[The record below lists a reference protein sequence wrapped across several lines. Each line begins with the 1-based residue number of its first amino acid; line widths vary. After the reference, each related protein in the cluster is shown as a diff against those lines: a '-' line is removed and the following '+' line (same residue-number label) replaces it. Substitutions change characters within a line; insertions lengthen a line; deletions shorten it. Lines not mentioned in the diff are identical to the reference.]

1 MKKSFLLIAL
11 LLMFGGSMFAQDF
24 DLGIKLGYQTS
35 HLSYK
40 KADIKSDF
48 LNHMTFG
55 LFGRIEIGK
64 FYIEPEV
71 LYYKTGDIFELTA
84 EDLSE
89 GWSLPAGKVTF
100 SLEES
105 NIQVPLLF
113 GWKFVNLGIVDFR
126 LQAGPTASF
135 TFARKT
141 FFDETFTL
149 TPTSGPSQTINS
161 GDSTGLDTKS
171 ILWGLQAGIGVDILK
186 KITVDINYNFG
197 LSSVFGKLNNTG
209 LGQYFNFNNVDET
222 KKSTFLVTVGYKL
235 L

>member
-1 MKKSFLLIAL
+1 MKKSFLLIAML
-11 LLMFGGSMFAQDF
+11 LVFSGSMFAQDF
-24 DLGIKLGYQTS
+24 DLGVKLGYQTS

-55 LFGRIEIGK
+55 LFGRVEFGS

-84 EDLSE
+84 ENISE
-89 GWSLPAGKVTF
+89 GWTLPEEKVTF
-100 SLEES
+100 TLNES
-105 NIQVPLLF
+105 NLQVPILF
-113 GWKFVNLGIVDFR
+113 GWKALDLGVVALR

-135 TFARKT
+135 TIASQT
-141 FFDETFTL
+141 LFDETFSL
-149 TPTSGPSQTINS
+149 NGSSGETETINE
-161 GDSTGLDTKS
+161 GTNLGLDTKS
-171 ILWGLQAGIGVDILK
+171 ISWGLQAGIGADILG

-197 LSSVFGKLNNTG
+197 LSKIFGNLNNTS
-209 LGQYFNFNNVDET
+209 LGNYFNFNNIDQT
-222 KKSTFLVTVGYKL
+222 KKNTFLVTVGYKL

>member
-1 MKKSFLLIAL
+1 MKKSFLLIAML
-11 LLMFGGSMFAQDF
+11 LVFSGSMFAQDF
-24 DLGIKLGYQTS
+24 DLGVKLGYQTS

-55 LFGRIEIGK
+55 LFGRVEIGK

-84 EDLSE
+84 ENISE
-89 GWSLPAGKVTF
+89 GWTLPEEKVTF
-100 SLEES
+100 TLNES
-105 NIQVPLLF
+105 NLQVPILF
-113 GWKFVNLGIVDFR
+113 GWKALDLGVVALR

-135 TFARKT
+135 TIASQT
-141 FFDETFTL
+141 LFDETFSL
-149 TPTSGPSQTINS
+149 NGSSGETETINE
-161 GDSTGLDTKS
+161 GTNLGLDTKS
-171 ILWGLQAGIGVDILK
+171 ISWGLQAGIGADILG

-197 LSSVFGKLNNTG
+197 LSKIFGNLNNTS
-209 LGQYFNFNNVDET
+209 LGNYFNFNNIDQT
-222 KKSTFLVTVGYKL
+222 KKNTFLVTVGYKL

>member
-1 MKKSFLLIAL
+1 MLLV
-11 LLMFGGSMFAQDF
+11 FSGSMFAQDF
-24 DLGIKLGYQTS
+24 DLGVKLGYQTS

-55 LFGRIEIGK
+55 LFGRVEIGK

-84 EDLSE
+84 ENISE
-89 GWSLPAGKVTF
+89 GWTLPEEKVTF
-100 SLEES
+100 TLNES
-105 NIQVPLLF
+105 NLQVPILF
-113 GWKFVNLGIVDFR
+113 GWKALDLGVVALR

-135 TFARKT
+135 TIASQT
-141 FFDETFTL
+141 LFDETFSL
-149 TPTSGPSQTINS
+149 NGSSGETETINE
-161 GDSTGLDTKS
+161 GTNLGLDTKS
-171 ILWGLQAGIGVDILK
+171 ISWGLQAGIGADILG

-197 LSSVFGKLNNTG
+197 LSKIFGNLNNTS
-209 LGQYFNFNNVDET
+209 LGNYFNFNNIDQT
-222 KKSTFLVTVGYKL
+222 KKNTFLVTVGYKL